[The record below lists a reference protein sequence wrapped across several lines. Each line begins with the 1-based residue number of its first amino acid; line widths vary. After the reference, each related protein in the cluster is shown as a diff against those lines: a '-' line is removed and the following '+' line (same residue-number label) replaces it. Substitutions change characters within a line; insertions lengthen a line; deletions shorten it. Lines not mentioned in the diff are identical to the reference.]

1 MSTDAHFD
9 EEELLK
15 ESEDDNDEEMEHGGN
30 LVDSRASEPQAP
42 EYCRAISR
50 INRKVAEM
58 RIACGT
64 ELGKTMCKGDSVRGA
79 VMKAVTDQIENSKAL
94 VASAVGSFFFLA

>member
-30 LVDSRASEPQAP
+30 LVDSMAREPRAK

-58 RIACGT
+58 RIAC
-64 ELGKTMCKGDSVRGA
+64 
-79 VMKAVTDQIENSKAL
+79 
-94 VASAVGSFFFLA
+94 VASSVKQCAKVTASGTLL